1 MQVTKPLWH
10 CQLAGPLDAAQI
22 EFVMHPLFAT
32 RANLDL
38 LEENYQRWQED
49 PESLDPSWLAFFEG
63 FELGELQLRNGAAAM
78 AAPAT
83 EPGEQPLQTRVDG
96 LVYAYRT
103 LGHTIA
109 QIDPLADKRP
119 ENPLLSLRELG
130 FSEKDLDLIV
140 SSKFF
145 FDGRK
150 MTLREMIAFL
160 EKIYADTI
168 GSEFQHIQNPR
179 IRNWVRHR
187 LETRPEKHHASREAE
202 IAILR
207 TLLEAETFETFLH
220 KRYVGQ
226 KRFSLQ
232 GAESLI
238 VILDAILQ
246 RCPRHGIEEICM
258 GMAHRG
264 RLNVLANFLKKSL
277 QVIFTEFS
285 TNYIP
290 DLVAGDGDV
299 KYHLGYDVVR
309 RLENGGQV
317 EIRLSANPSHLE
329 AVNPVVEGKARA
341 RQRIRGD
348 IETRRKVLPLL
359 IHGDAAFAGQG
370 MIAETLNM
378 SQLHG
383 YGTGGTIH
391 VVVNNQIGFTTL
403 PEDARSSMYA
413 TDIAK
418 MIEAPIFHVNG
429 DDPLAVEFVT
439 ELALDFRQ
447 EFRRDAVIDMYCY
460 RRYGHNEGDEPSFTQ
475 PNLYAKIQKRPP
487 VAQLFKQEL
496 IDTGKLSAEEAA
508 SLEAEFEMRLEL
520 VLQEVKSIE
529 AEEATDKAR
538 FQGSTAVFQPQYTG
552 ECQPTAISSDMLKQI
567 VDGLTRVPENFEVI
581 PKIKKNVL
589 DRRREIFEAGGPYE
603 WHYAEALAF
612 GSLLLEG
619 IPVRLS
625 GQDSRRGTFST
636 RHSFIYDAKT
646 GRPYLPLMHLGP
658 DQARICIYNSLLS
671 EAAVL
676 GFDYGYSLDYPNMLC
691 LWEAQFGDFANGAQ
705 VIIDQF
711 IVPGESKWQRP
722 SGIVLLLPHGYEG
735 QGPEHS
741 SARLER
747 FLQACAEDNMQV
759 CNLTTSAQYFHV
771 LRRQMKRD
779 FVKPLVIM
787 TPKSLLRAEHASS
800 RAGEFTDGVFSEIL
814 GSPEVG
820 PPEKMKRVILCS
832 GKVYYDLLNYRDA
845 EQITNAAI
853 VRVEQLYPLAE
864 TKLHEAVKPFP
875 KAAKL
880 VWCQEESQNM
890 GAWSFMEPRLWSLF
904 GRKIIYAGRN
914 ASASPAVGSL
924 AIHKREQAQLIA
936 DAFSL

>member
-1 MQVTKPLWH
+1 MRPS
-10 CQLAGPLDAAQI
+10 
-22 EFVMHPLFAT
+22 FAT
-32 RANLDL
+32 HSNLDL
-38 LEENYQRWQED
+38 LEENYRRWQEN
-49 PESLDPSWLAFFEG
+49 PESLDSGWSAFFEG
-63 FELGELQLRNGAAAM
+63 FELGDLNYRNGAAAAQP
-78 AAPAT
+78 AA
-83 EPGEQPLQTRVDG
+83 EIGEGPLQTRVDG

-109 QIDPLADKRP
+109 RLDPLADKRP
-119 ENPLLSLRELG
+119 QNPLLSLRELG
-130 FSEKDLDLIV
+130 FSEKDLDLQV

-145 FDGRK
+145 LDGRK
-150 MTLREMIAFL
+150 MTLREMIALL
-160 EKIYADTI
+160 ESIYADSI

-187 LETRPEKHHASREAE
+187 LESRPDKHKTSRETQF
-202 IAILR
+202 AILR
-207 TLLEAETFETFLH
+207 ALLEAETFETFLH
-220 KRYVGQ
+220 TRYVGQ

-232 GAESLI
+232 GAESLM
-238 VILDAILQ
+238 VILDSILR
-246 RCPRHGIEEICM
+246 RCPHHGIEEICM

-299 KYHLGYDVVR
+299 KYHLGYRTIRKLEDDV
-309 RLENGGQV
+309 EV
-317 EIRLSANPSHLE
+317 EIRLAANPSHLE
-329 AVNPVVEGKARA
+329 AVDPVVEGTARA
-341 RQRIRGD
+341 RQRMRGD
-348 IETRRKVLPLL
+348 TEHRRKVLPLL

-370 MIAETLNM
+370 IVAETLNM

-383 YGTGGTIH
+383 YGTGGTVH

-418 MIEAPIFHVNG
+418 MIEVPIFHVNG

-439 ELALDFRQ
+439 ELSLDFRH
-447 EFRRDAVIDMYCY
+447 EFGRDVVIDMYCY

-475 PNLYAKIQKRPP
+475 PDLYAKIQKRPP
-487 VAQLFKQEL
+487 VAQLFKKEL
-496 IDTGKLSAEEAA
+496 IDAGTLSADEAA

-520 VLQEVKSIE
+520 VLQEVKSV
-529 AEEATDKAR
+529 EEEQANDKAR
-538 FQGSTAVFQPQYTG
+538 FQESTAVFQPQYTT
-552 ECQPTAISSDMLKQI
+552 ECQSTAISPEMLKQI
-567 VDGLTRVPENFEVI
+567 VDGLTRVPDNFEVI
-581 PKIKKNVL
+581 PKVKRTVL
-589 DRRREIFEAGGPYE
+589 DRRREVFEAGGPYE

-646 GRPYLPLMHLGP
+646 GQPYMPLLHLAP

-711 IVPGESKWQRP
+711 IIPAESKWQRP

-747 FLQACAEDNMQV
+747 FLQACAEENIQV
-759 CNLTTSAQYFHV
+759 CNVTTSAQYFHV

-779 FVKPLVIM
+779 FVKPLIIM
-787 TPKSLLRAEHASS
+787 TPKSLLRSEQASS
-800 RAGEFTDGVFSEIL
+800 RTEDFTSGGFSEIL

-820 PPEKMKRVILCS
+820 PPEKMKRIILCS
-832 GKVYYDLLNYRDA
+832 GKVYYDLLNHRETEKIA
-845 EQITNAAI
+845 NAAI
-853 VRVEQLYPLAE
+853 IRVEQLYPLAGA
-864 TKLHEAVKPFP
+864 KLREMMKPFP
-875 KAAKL
+875 KSARL

-890 GAWSFMEPRLWSLF
+890 GAWSFMEPRLWALF

-924 AIHKREQAQLIA
+924 AVHKREQAQLIA

>member
-1 MQVTKPLWH
+1 
-10 CQLAGPLDAAQI
+10 
-22 EFVMHPLFAT
+22 MHPLFAT

-38 LEENYQRWQED
+38 LEENYERWQKN
-49 PESLDPSWLAFFEG
+49 PESLDSSWLAFFEG
-63 FELGELQLRNGAAAM
+63 FELGDLKMRNGAAAL
-78 AAPAT
+78 ASAPPA
-83 EPGEQPLQTRVDG
+83 ELGDQPLQTRVDG

-109 QIDPLADKRP
+109 RIDPLAEKRP
-119 ENPLLSLRELG
+119 QNPLLSLRELG
-130 FSEKDLDLIV
+130 FSEKDLDLVV

-150 MTLREMIAFL
+150 MTLREMINLL
-160 EKIYADTI
+160 ESIYAESI

-179 IRNWVRHR
+179 MRNWVRHR
-187 LETRPEKHHASREAE
+187 LETRPEKHHASRGAE
-202 IAILR
+202 IGMLR

-220 KRYVGQ
+220 TRYVGQ

-232 GAESLI
+232 GAESLML
-238 VILDAILQ
+238 ILDAILR
-246 RCPRHGIEEICM
+246 RCPPHGVEEICM
-258 GMAHRG
+258 GMPHRG

-299 KYHLGYDVVR
+299 KYHLGYRTIRKLDGS
-309 RLENGGQV
+309 EV
-317 EIRLSANPSHLE
+317 EIRLAANPSHLE
-329 AVNPVVEGKARA
+329 AVNPVVEGTARA
-341 RQRIRGD
+341 RQRMRGD
-348 IETRRKVLPLL
+348 TEKRRKVLPLL

-370 MIAETLNM
+370 VVAETLNM

-383 YGTGGTIH
+383 YGTGGTVH

-418 MIEAPIFHVNG
+418 MIEVPIFHVNG
-429 DDPLAVEFVT
+429 DDPLATEFVT
-439 ELALDFRQ
+439 AMAFDFRQ
-447 EFRRDAVIDMYCY
+447 EFGRDVVIDMYCY

-475 PNLYAKIQKRPP
+475 PDLYAKIQKRPP

-496 IDTGKLSAEEAA
+496 IDDGKLSADEAA

-520 VLQEVKSIE
+520 VLQEVKSVE

-538 FQGSTAVFQPQYTG
+538 FQESTAVFQPQYTAEG
-552 ECQPTAISSDMLKQI
+552 TPTAITAEMLKQI
-567 VDGLTRVPENFEVI
+567 VDALTRVPEDFAVI
-581 PKIKKNVL
+581 PKIQKNVL

-646 GRPYLPLMHLGP
+646 GRPHMSLLHLAP
-658 DQARICIYNSLLS
+658 DQARICVYNSLLS

-676 GFDYGYSLDYPNMLC
+676 GFDYGYSLDYPKMLC

-747 FLQACAEDNMQV
+747 FLQACAEENIQV

-771 LRRQMKRD
+771 LRRQMKRE

-787 TPKSLLRAEHASS
+787 TPKSLLRSEQASS
-800 RAGEFTDGVFSEIL
+800 RTEDFTEGKFSEIL

-820 PPEKMKRVILCS
+820 PAEQIKRVILCS
-832 GKVYYDLLNYRDA
+832 GKVYYDLLTYRQA
-845 EQITNAAI
+845 EGITNAAV

-864 TKLHEAVKPFP
+864 AQLREALKPFP
-875 KAAKL
+875 KTAKL
-880 VWCQEESQNM
+880 IWCQEESQNM
-890 GAWSFMEPRLWSLF
+890 GAWSFMEPRLWALF
-904 GRKIIYAGRN
+904 GRKIGYAGRN

>member
-1 MQVTKPLWH
+1 MRPS
-10 CQLAGPLDAAQI
+10 
-22 EFVMHPLFAT
+22 FAT
-32 RANLDL
+32 RLNLDL
-38 LEENYQRWQED
+38 LEENYERWQND
-49 PESLDPSWLAFFEG
+49 PESVDSGWSAFFEG
-63 FELGELQLRNGAAAM
+63 FELGDLHLLNGAATAVQLGS
-78 AAPAT
+78 
-83 EPGEQPLQTRVDG
+83 EVGESPLQTRVDG

-109 QIDPLADKRP
+109 RLDPLAKKRP

-130 FSEKDLDLIV
+130 FSEKDLDMQV

-145 FDGRK
+145 LDNRK
-150 MTLREMIAFL
+150 MTLREMIAAL
-160 EKIYADTI
+160 EGIYADTI
-168 GSEFQHIQNPR
+168 GAEFQHIQNPR
-179 IRNWVRHR
+179 IRNWVLHR
-187 LETRPEKHHASREAE
+187 LESRPAKRDTSRETQ
-202 IAILR
+202 IALLR

-220 KRYVGQ
+220 TRYVGQ

-232 GAESLI
+232 GAESLM
-238 VILDAILQ
+238 VILDTILQ
-246 RCPRHGIEEICM
+246 RCPEEGIEEICM

-299 KYHLGYDVVR
+299 KYHLGYRTVR
-309 RLENGGQV
+309 KLENGT
-317 EIRLSANPSHLE
+317 EIEIGLAANPSHLE

-348 IETRRKVLPLL
+348 TELRRKVLPLL

-370 MIAETLNM
+370 IVAETLNM

-383 YGTGGTIH
+383 YGTGGTVH

-403 PEDARSSMYA
+403 PEDARSSMYC

-418 MIEAPIFHVNG
+418 MIEVPVLHVNG
-429 DDPLAVEFVT
+429 DDPLAVLFVT
-439 ELALDFRQ
+439 QMALNFRQ
-447 EFRRDAVIDMYCY
+447 EFGRDAVIDMYCY
-460 RRYGHNEGDEPSFTQ
+460 RRFGHNEGDEPSFTQ
-475 PNLYAKIQKRPP
+475 PDLYAEIGERPS
-487 VAQLFKQEL
+487 VAQLYKKEL
-496 IDTGKLSAEEAA
+496 IEAGTLSDDEAA
-508 SLEAEFEMRLEL
+508 SLAAEFEMRLEL
-520 VLQEVKSIE
+520 VLQEVKSV
-529 AEEATDKAR
+529 EEETAGSQAR
-538 FQGSTAVFQPQYTG
+538 FKGSTAIFQPQYTDEG
-552 ECQPTAISSDMLKQI
+552 EPTAISPEILRQV
-567 VDGLTRVPENFEVI
+567 VDGLTRVPEDFNVI
-581 PKIKKNVL
+581 PKIRRTVL
-589 DRRREIFEAGGPYE
+589 ERRREVFEAGGPYE

-636 RHSFIYDAKT
+636 RHSVIYDAKT
-646 GRPYLPLMHLGP
+646 GASYNPLLHLAEK
-658 DQARICIYNSLLS
+658 QARICVYNSLLS

-711 IVPGESKWQRP
+711 IVPSESKWQRP

-747 FLQACAEDNMQV
+747 FLQACAEDNIQV
-759 CNLTTSAQYFHV
+759 CNVTTSAQYFHV

-779 FVKPLVIM
+779 FVKPLIIM
-787 TPKSLLRAEHASS
+787 TPKSLLRSEQASS
-800 RAGEFTDGVFSEIL
+800 CTEDFTSGGFSEIL

-820 PPEKMKRVILCS
+820 PADSVKRVILCS
-832 GKVYYDLLNYRDA
+832 GKVYYDLLNHREA
-845 EQITNAAI
+845 EKIANAAI
-853 VRVEQLYPLAE
+853 LRVEQLYPLAE
-864 TKLHEAVKPFP
+864 NKLREAVKPFP
-875 KAAKL
+875 KTAKL
-880 VWCQEESQNM
+880 IWCQEESQNM
-890 GAWSFMEPRLWSLF
+890 GAWSFMEPRLWALF
-904 GRKIIYAGRN
+904 GREITYAGRN

-936 DAFSL
+936 DAFGC

>member
-1 MQVTKPLWH
+1 MRPS
-10 CQLAGPLDAAQI
+10 
-22 EFVMHPLFAT
+22 FAT
-32 RANLDL
+32 RLNLDL
-38 LEENYQRWQED
+38 LEENYERWQRD
-49 PESLDPSWLAFFEG
+49 PASVDSSWSAFFEG
-63 FELGELQLRNGAAAM
+63 FELGDLHLLNGAATAVQ
-78 AAPAT
+78 
-83 EPGEQPLQTRVDG
+83 PGAETMESPLQTRIDG

-109 QIDPLADKRP
+109 RLDPLAKKRP

-130 FSEKDLDLIV
+130 FSEKDLDMPV

-145 FDGRK
+145 LDNRK
-150 MTLREMIAFL
+150 MTLRELIATL
-160 EKIYADTI
+160 ESIYADTI
-168 GSEFQHIQNPR
+168 GAEFQHIQNPR
-179 IRNWVRHR
+179 IRNWVLHR
-187 LETRPEKHHASREAE
+187 LESRPAKRNTSRETQ
-202 IAILR
+202 IAMLR

-220 KRYVGQ
+220 TRYVGQ

-232 GAESLI
+232 GAESLM
-238 VILDAILQ
+238 VILDTVLQ
-246 RCPRHGIEEICM
+246 RCPEKGIEEICM

-299 KYHLGYDVVR
+299 KYHLGYKTIR
-309 RLENGGQV
+309 KLEVGAEV
-317 EIRLSANPSHLE
+317 EIRLAPNPSHLE

-348 IETRRKVLPLL
+348 TELRRKVLPLL

-370 MIAETLNM
+370 MVAETLNM
-378 SQLHG
+378 SQLPG
-383 YGTGGTIH
+383 YGTGGTLH

-413 TDIAK
+413 TDVAK
-418 MIEAPIFHVNG
+418 MIEVPILHVNG
-429 DDPLAVEFVT
+429 DDPLAVLFVT
-439 ELALDFRQ
+439 QMSLDFRQ
-447 EFRRDAVIDMYCY
+447 EFGRDAVIDMYCY
-460 RRYGHNEGDEPSFTQ
+460 RRFGHNEGDEPSFTQ
-475 PNLYAKIQKRPP
+475 PDLYAKIQERPS
-487 VAQLFKQEL
+487 VAKLYKKEL
-496 IDTGKLSAEEAA
+496 IEAGTLSDDEAA

-529 AEEATDKAR
+529 EETAGSQAR
-538 FQGSTAVFQPQYTG
+538 FKESTAIFQPQYTDEG
-552 ECQPTAISSDMLKQI
+552 RSTAISPDMLRQ
-567 VDGLTRVPENFEVI
+567 VVHGLTRVPKDFEVI
-581 PKIKKNVL
+581 PKIQRTVL

-619 IPVRLS
+619 VPVRLS

-636 RHSFIYDAKT
+636 RHSIIYDAKT
-646 GRPYLPLMHLGP
+646 SQPYFPLRHLAEK
-658 DQARICIYNSLLS
+658 QALICIYNSLLS

-676 GFDYGYSLDYPNMLC
+676 GFDYGYSLDYPNLLC

-711 IVPGESKWQRP
+711 IVPSESKWQRP

-747 FLQACAEDNMQV
+747 FLQACAEDNIQV
-759 CNLTTSAQYFHV
+759 CNVTTAAQYFHV

-779 FVKPLVIM
+779 FVKPLIIM
-787 TPKSLLRAEHASS
+787 TPKSLLRSEQASS
-800 RAGEFTDGVFSEIL
+800 RTEDFTSGGFSEIL

-820 PPEKMKRVILCS
+820 PAERMKRVILCS
-832 GKVYYDLLNYRDA
+832 GKVYYDLLNYRETEKIA
-845 EQITNAAI
+845 NAAI

-864 TKLHEAVKPFP
+864 NKLREAIKPFP
-875 KAAKL
+875 KNAKL
-880 VWCQEESQNM
+880 IWCQEESQNM
-890 GAWSFMEPRLWSLF
+890 GAWTYMEPRLWALF
-904 GRKIIYAGRN
+904 GREITYAGRN

-924 AIHKREQAQLIA
+924 AVHKREQTQLIA
-936 DAFSL
+936 DAFSV

>member
-1 MQVTKPLWH
+1 
-10 CQLAGPLDAAQI
+10 
-22 EFVMHPLFAT
+22 MHPTFAT

-38 LEENYQRWQED
+38 LEQNYQRWQKN

-63 FELGELQLRNGAAAM
+63 FELGDLKLRNGAAAA
-78 AAPAT
+78 AAPAA
-83 EPGEQPLQTRVDG
+83 EPGIQPFQTRVDG

-109 QIDPLADKRP
+109 RIDPLADKRP
-119 ENPLLSLRELG
+119 TNPLLSLRELG
-130 FSEKDLDLIV
+130 FSEKDLDLVV

-145 FDGRK
+145 LDDRK
-150 MTLREMIAFL
+150 MQLREMIALL
-160 EKIYADTI
+160 ESIYAESI

-187 LETRPEKHHASREAE
+187 LESRPAKHHAAREAE
-202 IAILR
+202 IGILR

-220 KRYVGQ
+220 TRYVGQ

-232 GAESLI
+232 GAEALM
-238 VILDAILQ
+238 VILDSILQ
-246 RCPRHGIEEICM
+246 RCPRHGVEEICM

-299 KYHLGYDVVR
+299 KYHLGYRTVR
-309 RLENGGQV
+309 KLEDGAEV
-317 EIRLSANPSHLE
+317 EIRLAANPSHLE
-329 AVNPVVEGKARA
+329 AGDPVVEGTTRA

-348 IETRRKVLPLL
+348 TEKRRKVLPLL

-370 MIAETLNM
+370 IVAETLNM

-383 YGTGGTIH
+383 YGTGGTVH

-418 MIEAPIFHVNG
+418 MIEVPIFHVNG
-429 DDPLAVEFVT
+429 DDPLAAVFVT

-447 EFRRDAVIDMYCY
+447 EFGRDAVIDMYCY

-487 VAQLFKQEL
+487 VAQLFKKEL
-496 IDTGKLSAEEAA
+496 IDAGKLSADEAA

-529 AEEATDKAR
+529 DEAASDKDR
-538 FQGSTAVFQPQYTG
+538 FQESTAVFQPQYTG
-552 ECQPTAISSDMLKQI
+552 ECKPTAISADMLKQI
-567 VDGLTRVPENFEVI
+567 VDGLTRVPEDFEVI

-603 WHYAEALAF
+603 WHYAETHAF

-646 GRPYLPLMHLGP
+646 GRPYMPLLHLAE

-711 IVPGESKWQRP
+711 IVPAESKWQRP

-747 FLQACAEDNMQV
+747 FLQACAEENIQV

-787 TPKSLLRAEHASS
+787 TPKSLLRSEQASS
-800 RAGEFTDGVFSEIL
+800 RAEEFTSGGFSEIL
-814 GSPEVG
+814 GSPQVG

-845 EQITNAAI
+845 ESIRNAAI

-864 TKLHEAVKPFP
+864 TKLHEALKPFP
-875 KAAKL
+875 KNAKL
-880 VWCQEESQNM
+880 IWCQEESQNM
-890 GAWSFMEPRLWSLF
+890 GAWTFMEPRLWALF

-924 AIHKREQAQLIA
+924 AMHKREQAQLIA